1 MIVIGS
7 VDGTSESN
15 SAASPMISFVNVLAL
30 LYAVGSLQKRYK
42 QNRLNNK
49 VMICLFMI
57 ESGVV

>member
-15 SAASPMISFVNVLAL
+15 GAASPMISFVNVLAL